1 MPPSESTD
9 LKLAVYA
16 ERLDRYIETQAA
28 LNASLVS
35 SYNSIQGDVE
45 DIQEWRSK
53 MYGMKTGLIAVG
65 FLIVHLVVIVGALT
79 GINWN
84 NR

>member
-1 MPPSESTD
+1 MASSEPTEV
-9 LKLAVYA
+9 KLAVYA

-28 LNASLVS
+28 FNKTLVS
-35 SYNSIQGDVE
+35 SYQNIKTDVE

-53 MYGMKTGLIAVG
+53 MYGVKTGLIAVG
-65 FLIVHLVVIVGALT
+65 FLTLHLVIIIGALA

>member
-1 MPPSESTD
+1 MASSDPSD
-9 LKLAVYA
+9 IKLAVYA

-45 DIQEWRSK
+45 EIQEWRSK

>member
-1 MPPSESTD
+1 MASSEPTEV
-9 LKLAVYA
+9 KLAVYA

-28 LNASLVS
+28 LNKTLVS
-35 SYNSIQGDVE
+35 SYQNIKTDVE

-53 MYGMKTGLIAVG
+53 MYGVKTGLIAVG
-65 FLIVHLVVIVGALT
+65 FLMLHLVVIIGALA

-84 NR
+84 TK

>member
-1 MPPSESTD
+1 MASSDPSD
-9 LKLAVYA
+9 IKLAVYA

-53 MYGMKTGLIAVG
+53 MYGMKTGLLAVG

>member
-1 MPPSESTD
+1 MASSEPTEV
-9 LKLAVYA
+9 KLAVYA

-28 LNASLVS
+28 LNKTLVS
-35 SYNSIQGDVE
+35 SYQNIKTDVE

-53 MYGMKTGLIAVG
+53 MYGVKTGLIAVG
-65 FLIVHLVVIVGALT
+65 FLMLHLVVIIGALT

-84 NR
+84 TK

>member
-1 MPPSESTD
+1 MASSEPTEV
-9 LKLAVYA
+9 KLAVYA

-28 LNASLVS
+28 LNKTLVS
-35 SYNSIQGDVE
+35 SYQNIKTDVE

-53 MYGMKTGLIAVG
+53 MYGAKTGLIAVG
-65 FLIVHLVVIVGALT
+65 FLMLHLVVIIGALA

-84 NR
+84 TK

>member
-1 MPPSESTD
+1 MASSEPTEV
-9 LKLAVYA
+9 KLAVYA

-28 LNASLVS
+28 LIKTLVS
-35 SYNSIQGDVE
+35 SYQNIKTDVE

-53 MYGMKTGLIAVG
+53 MYGVKTGLIAVG
-65 FLIVHLVVIVGALT
+65 FLMLHLVVIIGALA

-84 NR
+84 TK